1 MKHAISTRWLANPN
15 RSWSAFLIIYGAH
28 MNISFIVKVK
38 VPLLIKW
45 SYGSRQLCWLL
56 SWKWFVSFYV
66 VFFEFVGLAWSKWVA
81 SSRVGNPSFGLGFWF
96 LWCGWWPCWLG
107 DEVWEKDLGIT
118 YNLCFPIE
126 LMDNLPT
133 SESFLFN
140 KIAIPMKTID
150 FQSTILFITHWRRI
164 VEIFLG
170 LFNQKFEKWYKS
182 WTHLNIIFQS
192 IKLKKIDKK

>member
-1 MKHAISTRWLANPN
+1 MELIWISHLLSKWRFPCSLSGHMGLANYVDYWAEN
-15 RSWSAFLIIYGAH
+15 G
-28 MNISFIVKVK
+28 
-38 VPLLIKW
+38 
-45 SYGSRQLCWLL
+45 
-56 SWKWFVSFYV
+56 FVSFYV

-150 FQSTILFITHWRRI
+150 FQSTILFIIHWRRI

-192 IKLKKIDKK
+192 IKLKKNDKK